1 MNHFEITRYK
11 YPVREGNYFRL
22 LVDGQ
27 AFFSSMLE
35 SIESAS
41 QFILLE
47 QYLFESGFIAD
58 LFIDAL
64 ISAKLRS
71 VAVYVIVDD
80 YGGKKLK
87 SSDRRRL
94 TDAGIKL
101 QFYNRVKF
109 INIYRSL
116 FRDHRKILIVDHSVV
131 YSGGAGISDEFDTS
145 DIRNHS
151 SGWHDVVLEIRGPVI
166 LDWVNIFRSTWNKC
180 SQTDLNIRLRT
191 ELYPV
196 GEHLGHVVT
205 SSGLEKQEILRAL
218 INSITNAERIVW
230 VTTPYFVAPWK
241 IRRGLR
247 RAARSGKD
255 VRLLLPGPKN
265 DHPWVGHAVRRFY
278 HSLLRAG
285 VRIFEYQP
293 RFTHAKVQLC
303 DDWVSVGSSNLD
315 RWNHRWNLDANQTVQ
330 SKQTAAEVKKLFE
343 QDFAQSIEI
352 HFLDWQRRPWVQ
364 HLREWWSGRIMK
376 LVERIFPDKRD
387 R

>member
-1 MNHFEITRYK
+1 
-11 YPVREGNYFRL
+11 
-22 LVDGQ
+22 
-27 AFFSSMLE
+27 MLY

-41 QFILLE
+41 QLILLE
-47 QYLFESGFIAD
+47 QYLFESGYIAD
-58 LFIDAL
+58 LFLDAL
-64 ISAKLRS
+64 IAAKHRG

-87 SSDRRRL
+87 STDRRRM
-94 TDAGIKL
+94 TDAGIEL
-101 QFYNRVKF
+101 QLYNRVSF
-109 INIYRSL
+109 VHLIRRF
-116 FRDHRKILIVDHSVV
+116 FRDHRKILIVDHNVV
-131 YSGGAGISDEFDTS
+131 YAGGAGISDEFDTS
-145 DIRNHS
+145 DIRNPN

-166 LDWVNIFRSTWNKC
+166 LDWINIFRSTWYKC
-180 SQTDLNIRLRT
+180 AHNGLNIQPRS

-196 GEHLGHVVT
+196 GEQEGHVVT
-205 SSGLEKQEILRAL
+205 ASGIDRQEILRAL

-241 IRRGLR
+241 VRRGLR
-247 RAARSGKD
+247 RAARSGKN
-255 VRLLLPGPKN
+255 VRLLLPGTKHDN
-265 DHPWVGHAVRRFY
+265 PWVRHAVRRFY

-343 QDFAQSIEI
+343 RDFEQSIEI
-352 HFLDWQRRPWVQ
+352 H
-364 HLREWWSGRIMK
+364 I
-376 LVERIFPDKRD
+376 
-387 R
+387 

>member
-1 MNHFEITRYK
+1 MKHFEITRYK
-11 YPVREGNYFRL
+11 YPVREGNYFSL

-41 QFILLE
+41 HFILLE
-47 QYLFESGFIAD
+47 QYLFESGYIAD
-58 LFIDAL
+58 LFLDAL
-64 ISAKLRS
+64 IVAKNRG

-80 YGGKKLK
+80 YGGKNLK
-87 SSDRRRL
+87 ASDRRRL
-94 TDAGIKL
+94 SDAGIEL
-101 QFYNRVKF
+101 QFYNQVNF
-109 INIYRSL
+109 IHIIRSL
-116 FRDHRKILIVDHSVV
+116 FRDHRKILIVDHNVV
-131 YSGGAGISDEFDTS
+131 YAGGAGISDEFDTS
-145 DIRNHS
+145 DIRKAN
-151 SGWHDVVLEIRGPVI
+151 SGWHDVVMEIRGPVI
-166 LDWVNIFRSTWNKC
+166 LDWINIFRSTWYKC
-180 SQTDLNIRLRT
+180 TNTGLNINPRT

-196 GEHLGHVVT
+196 GEQQGHVVT
-205 SSGLEKQEILRAL
+205 SSGLDRQEILRAL

-255 VRLLLPGPKN
+255 VRLLLPGPIH

-278 HSLLRAG
+278 HGLLRAG

-343 QDFAQSIEI
+343 QDFEQSIEI
-352 HFLDWQRRPWVQ
+352 HFSDWQRRPWVQ
-364 HLREWWSGRIMK
+364 HLREWWSGRIVK
-376 LVERIFPDKRD
+376 FAERVFKDKQD
-387 R
+387 